1 VDITQRQ
8 VSFSVA
14 GGSRVQQ
21 QYDLLVGADGAGS
34 EVRKALQQHYPDM
47 QVTIDDSGRE
57 YKVYGGVRGDI
68 EPEGERPGTTQAAVW
83 GSAAWGT
90 AATYA

>member
-1 VDITQRQ
+1 
-8 VSFSVA
+8 VA
-14 GGSRVQQ
+14 Q

-47 QVTIDDSGRE
+47 QVTVDDSGRE

-68 EPEGERPGTTQAAVW
+68 EPEGGPASTAHSRCGIEVFA
-83 GSAAWGT
+83 AAWHCSVCH
-90 AATYA
+90 

>member
-1 VDITQRQ
+1 VHAGVDVQQRQ

-14 GGSRVQQ
+14 GGGSVQQ

-68 EPEGERPGTTQAAVW
+68 EPDGERRRSWTQC
-83 GSAAWGT
+83 SARAR
-90 AATYA
+90 A

>member
-1 VDITQRQ
+1 
-8 VSFSVA
+8 
-14 GGSRVQQ
+14 VQQ

-68 EPEGERPGTTQAAVW
+68 EPDGEAGAA
-83 GSAAWGT
+83 GLEAALARLLCGLH
-90 AATYA
+90 AVMPLM